1 MLKAL
6 YIVKLY
12 KLLLSYFLVNI
23 LRGLKGRDLLSI
35 SDLSREELIYIL
47 EVSKM
52 LKGRYYAGEVIIP
65 LLNGKTL
72 AMIFQKPSTRT
83 RVSFEVAM
91 YQLGGYAL
99 YLNWNDLQLGRGESI
114 ADTARVLSRY
124 VNGIT
129 ARVLKHTDL
138 EELAKYSSVP
148 VINALSDLEHPCQA
162 LADVLTIWEKK
173 GRLEGIKLAFVG
185 DGSDNVLHS
194 LLLASAKLGINISI
208 ATPPGYEPKK
218 EILRIAEEE
227 GSRYGSLIEIVREP
241 EVAVRGADVIY
252 TDVWVSMGQESERAK
267 RISDLSRYR
276 VTVDL
281 MKLAKEDAIFM
292 HCLPARRGEEVVD
305 EVIDGKWS
313 VVWDQAENRLHV
325 QKALLS
331 LLL

>member
-1 MLKAL
+1 MFKAL

-35 SDLSREELIYIL
+35 SDLSREELVYIL

-173 GRLEGIKLAFVG
+173 GKLEGIKLAFVG

-194 LLLASAKLGINISI
+194 LLLACAKLGINISI

>member
-1 MLKAL
+1 MSMLR
-6 YIVKLY
+6 
-12 KLLLSYFLVNI
+12 S
-23 LRGLKGRDLLSI
+23 LKGRDLLSI
-35 SDLSREELIYIL
+35 SDLSREEVIYIL

-65 LLNGKTL
+65 LLKGRTL

-129 ARVLKHTDL
+129 ARVLRHTDL

-173 GRLEGIKLAFVG
+173 GRLGGVKLVFIG

-194 LLLASAKLGINISI
+194 LLLAGVKLGMNVSI

-227 GSRYGSLIEIVREP
+227 SSRYGSSIEIVRDP

-252 TDVWVSMGQESERAK
+252 TDVWVSMGQESEKAK

-276 VTVDL
+276 VTVDM

>member
-35 SDLSREELIYIL
+35 SDLSREELVYIL

-83 RVSFEVAM
+83 RVSFEIAM

-173 GRLEGIKLAFVG
+173 GKLEGIKLAFVG

-194 LLLASAKLGINISI
+194 LLLACAKLGINISI

>member
-35 SDLSREELIYIL
+35 SDLSREELVYIL

-194 LLLASAKLGINISI
+194 LLLACAKLGINISI

>member
-1 MLKAL
+1 
-6 YIVKLY
+6 
-12 KLLLSYFLVNI
+12 VNI

-35 SDLSREELIYIL
+35 SDLSREELVYIL

-173 GRLEGIKLAFVG
+173 GKLEGIKLVFVG

-194 LLLASAKLGINISI
+194 LLLACAKLGINISI

>member
-1 MLKAL
+1 M
-6 YIVKLY
+6 
-12 KLLLSYFLVNI
+12 

-35 SDLSREELIYIL
+35 SDLSREELVYIL

-194 LLLASAKLGINISI
+194 LLLACAKLGINISI